1 VSHGPGGLW
10 TTEIKKSLAAVG
22 IQLGSRVS
30 KARSCVTEA
39 PADVQTAIVCPY
51 NAASAQLTT
60 FGHGYNGDV
69 TRQDDITGRAMFS
82 ATEQ

>member
-1 VSHGPGGLW
+1 VSHGPSGLW

-22 IQLGSRVS
+22 MQLGSHVS

-39 PADVQTAIVCPY
+39 PADVQAAIVCPY

-60 FGHGYNGDV
+60 SGHGYNGDV
-69 TRQDDITGRAMFS
+69 TRQDGITGRAMFS
-82 ATEQ
+82 ATKQ